1 MATDTIMPKTG
12 YITARVDDKLKA
24 QAEKVLRRVGVST
37 SEVITMLLH
46 QVVLRGGVPFAI
58 EIPNK
63 ETQQAMRELEA
74 GKGERYRGSTKDA
87 LDEIVR
93 TAK

>member
-1 MATDTIMPKTG
+1 MPKTG

-63 ETQQAMRELEA
+63 ETQQ